1 MTLEGY
7 GPYQIATQFTA
18 EHILQKHEYLGHT
31 VNFKTRK
38 HFKDKK
44 SHYVDKDCIWHR
56 VTMNILKGHLRAY
69 IRVQRSKCLNPNCI
83 LSIWEIKV
91 KSPI

>member
-44 SHYVDKDCIWHR
+44 SHYVDKDQWLIFEDTH
-56 VTMNILKGHLRAY
+56 A
-69 IRVQRSKCLNPNCI
+69 
-83 LSIWEIKV
+83 SIID
-91 KSPI
+91 

>member
-31 VNFKTRK
+31 VK